1 MPIVSATSLVCA
13 LGYKIN
19 IDMSGG
25 KIVIW
30 VYAPES
36 PPVDSLSAVIDI
48 CLQTEGER
56 VLAHQFANSIKRATG
71 VSSATNTDFD
81 ICEAHQRIR

>member
-1 MPIVSATSLVCA
+1 MLIVSATPLVCA
-13 LGYKIN
+13 FGYKIN

-36 PPVDSLSAVIDI
+36 PPVDSLGAVIDI
-48 CLQTEGER
+48 CLRLKGNE
-56 VLAHQFANSIKRATG
+56 S
-71 VSSATNTDFD
+71 
-81 ICEAHQRIR
+81 